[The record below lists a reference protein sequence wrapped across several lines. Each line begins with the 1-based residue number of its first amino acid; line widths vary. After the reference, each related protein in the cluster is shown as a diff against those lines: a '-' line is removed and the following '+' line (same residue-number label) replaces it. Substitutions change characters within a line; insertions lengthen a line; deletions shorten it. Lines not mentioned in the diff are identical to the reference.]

1 MQSFLTALLNTL
13 MGMGTVFVV
22 LIFISLII
30 SLFKYVP
37 AFEQKWKSKKKNKAE
52 EEEISDDIPQIIR
65 DVEGKEELVEDEALV
80 AVITA
85 TIMAYRGQE
94 NASADRLVVRSVR
107 RVRHQGRRRTV

>member
-30 SLFKYVP
+30 SLFKFVP
-37 AFEQKWKSKKKNKAE
+37 GIEEKWKKRNKTE
-52 EEEISDDIPQIIR
+52 EEEISDEIPQIIR
-65 DVEGKEELVEDEALV
+65 DVEGDEDLVEDEALI

-85 TIMAYRGQE
+85 AIMAYRGQE

-107 RVRHQGRRRTV
+107 RVKRQGRRRTV

>member
-30 SLFKYVP
+30 SLFRYVP
-37 AFEQKWKSKKKNKAE
+37 KIEQNCKNKNKKE
-52 EEEISDDIPQIIR
+52 EEEISDEVSLIIR
-65 DVEGKEELVEDEALV
+65 QVEENEELVEDEALV

-85 TIMAYRGQE
+85 AIMAYRGQE
-94 NASADRLVVRSVR
+94 TASADRLVVRSVR
-107 RVRHQGRRRTV
+107 RVRHSERRRRV

>member
-30 SLFKYVP
+30 SLFRYVP
-37 AFEQKWKSKKKNKAE
+37 KIEQKWKNKKKTE
-52 EEEISDDIPQIIR
+52 EEEISDEVPLIIR
-65 DVEGKEELVEDEALV
+65 QVEENEELVEDEALV

-85 TIMAYRGQE
+85 AIMAYRGQE
-94 NASADRLVVRSVR
+94 TASADRLVVRSVR
-107 RVRHQGRRRTV
+107 RVRHSERRRRV